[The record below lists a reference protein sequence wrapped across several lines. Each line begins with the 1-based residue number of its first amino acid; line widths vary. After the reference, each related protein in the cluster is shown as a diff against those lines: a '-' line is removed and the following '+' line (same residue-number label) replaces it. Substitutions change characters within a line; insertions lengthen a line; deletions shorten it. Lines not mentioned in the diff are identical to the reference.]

1 MARAQ
6 EARKQQRL
14 ANQAAGGLAAKGRG
28 MDNRPPGGFALN
40 ESRAPEDAW
49 TKLAHAL
56 FQTNEAMFL
65 N

>member
-1 MARAQ
+1 MANAQ
-6 EARKQQRL
+6 EARRKQRL
-14 ANQAAGGLAAKGRG
+14 AQQAAAGAGKGRAP
-28 MDNRPPGGFALN
+28 DNRPPGGFALN
-40 ESRAPEDAW
+40 DSHAPEDAW